1 MCVYKRSSLDE
12 LIIGVESKIQ
22 SLVSLNDMMYEAGL
36 VNDTNARVAPPDGH
50 VGCQDGPGVGLGA
63 VHLHTGQVTGPV
75 ITSNHVES
83 AVVSD
88 NLGLKY

>member
-1 MCVYKRSSLDE
+1 M
-12 LIIGVESKIQ
+12 Q
-22 SLVSLNDMMYEAGL
+22 SLVSLYDMMYEAGL